1 MKIKVLSVLM
11 LCGALLTLTACNGGE
26 KASDSQKSKNTSEVQ
41 KSKKKKSE
49 SSKKESAKKEDSSKE
64 SSSATPT
71 EPKSTE
77 TNVQEGVKNTLTV
90 DGFWTAMGSD
100 DHITSRWQFFE
111 NTLTINSRDVYDT
124 KVSEN
129 LDKNGYTVVTITNK
143 NAASHALLVKP
154 SANGMEGITVE
165 GAAYQEYLKNE
176 TVPANQVIEFRKG
189 KLEAD
194 DFGVP
199 SWNNMDEAI
208 DYYEATFKNQ
218 SNESSEELIWENY
231 RRDLWSVVD
240 AETAGNKMTL
250 HFTNISGAG
259 GSYAQFI
266 KGNVTTEIISY
277 DGNASFPNNP
287 TRKDTVRNS
296 DHVIINTE
304 DLWKNQ

>member
-49 SSKKESAKKEDSSKE
+49 SSKKESTKKEDSSKE

-143 NAASHALLVKP
+143 NAESHALLVKP

>member
-1 MKIKVLSVLM
+1 MKVLSVLM

>member
-266 KGNVTTEIISY
+266 KGNVTTEIISF

>member
-143 NAASHALLVKP
+143 NAASHALLVKS

>member
-49 SSKKESAKKEDSSKE
+49 SSKKESAKKEGSSKE

-71 EPKSTE
+71 EPESLE
-77 TNVQEGVKNTLTV
+77 TNAQEGIKNTLMV
-90 DGFWTAMGSD
+90 DGFWTAMGRD

-111 NTLTINSRDVYDT
+111 NTLTINSRDVYDI

-143 NAASHALLVKP
+143 NSESHVLLVKP

-176 TVPANQVIEFRKG
+176 TVPANQVIEFREG

-208 DYYEATFKNQ
+208 DYYEATYKNQ
-218 SNESSEELIWENY
+218 SNKSSEELIWENY
-231 RRDLWSVVD
+231 RRDLWTIVPD
-240 AETAGNKMTL
+240 GTQGNTITL
-250 HFTNISGAG
+250 HWTNIGGAG
-259 GSYAQFI
+259 GSYVQLI
-266 KGNVTTEIISY
+266 KGQDTTEMIQY
-277 DGNASFPNNP
+277 DGNAAYPDSPSKKM
-287 TRKDTVRNS
+287 TIRNS
-296 DHVIINTE
+296 DFKV
-304 DLWKNQ
+304 L

>member
-49 SSKKESAKKEDSSKE
+49 SSKKESAKKEGSSKE
-64 SSSATPT
+64 SSSETPT
-71 EPKSTE
+71 EPESLE
-77 TNVQEGVKNTLTV
+77 TNAQEGIKNTLMV

-143 NAASHALLVKP
+143 NAESHALLVKP
-154 SANGMEGITVE
+154 SPNGMEGITVE

-176 TVPANQVIEFRKG
+176 TVPVNQVIEFREG

-208 DYYEATFKNQ
+208 DYYEATYKNQ
-218 SNESSEELIWENY
+218 SNKSSEELIWENY

-266 KGNVTTEIISY
+266 KGNETTEIIFF

-304 DLWKNQ
+304 DLWKNN

>member
-71 EPKSTE
+71 EPKSSE
-77 TNVQEGVKNTLTV
+77 TNAQEGVKNTLMV
-90 DGFWTAMGSD
+90 DGFWTAMGRD

-111 NTLTINSRDVYDT
+111 NTLTINARDVYDI

-143 NAASHALLVKP
+143 NLESHALLVKP
-154 SANGMEGITVE
+154 SENGMEGITVE

-176 TVPANQVIEFRKG
+176 TVPANQVIEFMKG

-194 DFGVP
+194 AFGVLF
-199 SWNNMDEAI
+199 WDDENEAI
-208 DYYEATFKNQ
+208 DFYEATFKNQ
-218 SNESSEELIWENY
+218 ANEASKNIAWENY
-231 RRDLWSVVD
+231 RRDLWSVVST
-240 AETAGNKMTL
+240 ETANDKMTL

-259 GSYAQFI
+259 GSYTQFI
-266 KGNVTTEIISY
+266 KGNDTTEIIEF

-287 TRKDTVRNS
+287 TRKYTVRNS

-304 DLWKNQ
+304 ELWKNN